1 MGLDNGIYIYYNIDH
16 LPNPNGHIGSNY
28 LSIPYAMYQNLD
40 LMNIERDK
48 DNEICLCA
56 EVVYWRKW
64 WGCRN
69 EVVNY
74 LDYKYETNQDIYHWK
89 LDREDCRAIINILY
103 EFDNPN
109 TWLEDGQSIWDY
121 TDDNIHDQIQ
131 GDIQALKNIIAL
143 MDKKDPRLV
152 KVEFYDSY

>member
-1 MGLDNGIYIYYNIDH
+1 MSMHVYVK
-16 LPNPNGHIGSNY
+16 
-28 LSIPYAMYQNLD
+28 
-40 LMNIERDK
+40 E
-48 DNEICLCA
+48 NESFLES

-74 LDYKYETNQDIYHWK
+74 LDNKYKTNRDTYHWQ
-89 LDREDCRAIINILY
+89 LDTEDCHAIINILY
-103 EFDNPN
+103 EFDNPD
-109 TWLEDGQSIWDY
+109 TWLNYGQSVWDY

-143 MDKKDPRLV
+143 MDKKDPRFV

>member
-1 MGLDNGIYIYYNIDH
+1 MGLDNGVEITYNIG
-16 LPNPNGHIGSNY
+16 LLEGEKVTN
-28 LSIPYAMYQNLD
+28 LSIPYALRENLMSMYVRVR
-40 LMNIERDK
+40 E
-48 DNEICLCA
+48 NESLLEA

-74 LDYKYETNQDIYHWK
+74 LDRKYNTDKDAYRWK
-89 LDREDCRAIINILY
+89 LDTEDCRSSINNLY
-103 EFDNPN
+103 EFDDPDA
-109 TWLEDGQSIWDY
+109 WLEDGQSIWDY

-143 MDKKDPRLV
+143 MEAKDPRLV

>member
-1 MGLDNGIYIYYNIDH
+1 MGLDNGVEITYNIG
-16 LPNPNGHIGSNY
+16 LLEGEKITNFSV
-28 LSIPYAMYQNLD
+28 PYALRENSMSMYVYA
-40 LMNIERDK
+40 
-48 DNEICLCA
+48 NENETLLES

-69 EVVNY
+69 EVVRY
-74 LDYKYETNQDIYHWK
+74 LNNKYNMDGNTWRWK
-89 LDREDCRAIINILY
+89 LDTEDCRAIINILY
-103 EFDNPN
+103 EFDDPDA
-109 TWLEDGQSIWDY
+109 WLEDGQSIWDY
-121 TDDNIHDQIQ
+121 NDDNIHGQIQ

>member
-1 MGLDNGIYIYYNIDH
+1 MSMYVYVKENETL
-16 LPNPNGHIGSNY
+16 LGS
-28 LSIPYAMYQNLD
+28 
-40 LMNIERDK
+40 
-48 DNEICLCA
+48 

-74 LDYKYETNQDIYHWK
+74 LDHKYNTDKDTGRWQ
-89 LDREDCRAIINILY
+89 LDTEDCREIINILY
-103 EFDNPN
+103 EFDNPD
-109 TWLEDGQSIWDY
+109 TWLDYGQSIWDY

-131 GDIQALKNIIAL
+131 GDIQALKNIIS
-143 MDKKDPRLV
+143 MIDKKDPRLV